1 MLNRKQTKAIKK
13 FIYTIFKQFWQ
24 LSRSTSRKL
33 SRWLVRNLLNI
44 GRRRRMA
51 TARSG
56 FVLPTVVMLLLVV
69 ALVVAAL
76 LFRTGSRTN
85 QVIGAREEQVIYNAA
100 TPAIERAKAKLEYL
114 FRKDKRF
121 PSGPPS
127 DEMLLSMLTNEPAQY
142 SNPALTTQL
151 NPNPYKLNDETELGN
166 INPNIDGKPDP
177 AWSYKID
184 VDGDGNP
191 ETVVY
196 SITLKRRETA
206 GSITLENST
215 DQQKANSLVVRNG
228 PINSRITTDPVCAA
242 LTATPAPPAGG
253 AVPVRATNENDWF
266 PQGSATLR
274 KTFQVD
280 AIVISN
286 KAGTSRTVATL
297 EFQQDRQI
305 DRGNKWGAWFR
316 YDLEIF
322 PSASGRMQW
331 NGAMYTAGNLMIGNG
346 ANFTSYL
353 ISAPKSCFYRKDASE
368 IRINQNL
375 PTTPTALNPR
385 FMGQIVAGQ
394 IEGDAFNGSA
404 SLHVMKPDNS
414 PNTNAGQTTLDQAKD
429 SVNSGT
435 PSSIALDPVVLFTT
449 STSQSRGSDP
459 TNTSASL
466 NDTSFDRT
474 DAAAG
479 QIGYFSTT
487 ERIVRRTET
496 PPFIDD
502 TYRADDRYGPK
513 PAYGTNNEVV
523 LDSGS
528 KRNGQNIQTGD
539 QQLLTNNTV
548 DPLDTEFRTLG
559 WDGYWERR
567 ASLAGLRVIVGER
580 LELGNPYGWTS
591 NDPLYPPDQTMP
603 HGDRQRRT
611 LRDNLAAV
619 QATAVYHVANP
630 SGANVPIA
638 CLATT
643 SHPGT
648 QATIDLSKDFRTT
661 NGQLNT
667 NFFTGKG
674 TNGWEYAP
682 PPTGLGGSWDT
693 ALRNLASFAGEIDGA
708 FPPRQ
713 EGGRIHPNPFLTM
726 WGNFSNL
733 RRAIES
739 GNNSIADNTY
749 KYTAACTMGM
759 LAQNINRIQTSTI
772 STAVQVQQLS
782 DALPTT
788 LTATATASDYIAAMP
803 STTDPE
809 KERKERLRL
818 IHLQNQ
824 IKRDREFGFALVPQ
838 TILDDANH
846 SYSVQYLTSENPQ
859 PGGTETPYTFAGIT
873 YDKNVAAETATTKK
887 TLKLSCNYREAA
899 PNGNNYFGLG
909 APTNVTEEKRFIR
922 LAVSLCSST
931 QLPELPS
938 LYYLFP
944 TAAHGRNSVDAT
956 VNSNEP
962 YIRQTNDAGIS
973 VIGGNFIPLNPSD
986 ILEVTPIDNVGSW
999 RLPHTTDATGR
1010 TSRTQITKPDNS
1022 PEYVS
1027 LIDTSF
1033 YNGREM
1039 MTVRTLDV
1047 DLNLL
1052 RSTSING
1059 NTWLPTSGIVYAFR
1073 EDAAREDAISRP
1085 GAGAGSCSTNAQIT
1099 TGGCQMRAIPIAN
1112 NPQDPA
1118 VSANGVSPKP
1128 VDYYADPDRRPHGF
1142 RLFNGRDISRSG
1154 NKGLSFISDNPV
1166 YIQGDFNFHST
1177 DGNTNNLEEFTQ
1189 RLDDNTWTPA
1199 NFYTDRTTLDANFAR
1214 PATDHWRPSEI
1225 LGDAVTILSNSF
1237 KEGNI
1242 ADGITNSGTPATHSF
1257 RAMNGPNSGRA
1268 NNTWVREDGTTS
1280 SVNLPIKVSRNGN
1293 PLYCGA
1299 GSVTGICTNPTEET
1313 SFRPLDTDYA
1323 ILANP
1328 IVLNTATPTR
1338 VNAMIISGI
1347 TPSGQGLSYG
1357 GFQNFP
1363 RYIENWLNVNQ
1374 VISGSFMQLNFSTYA
1389 TAPFRQNAWEPGT
1402 TANGGF
1408 PKYYSAPLRRWGYDV
1423 GLQYAPAAPVAQRL
1437 GSQPSSRSEFY
1448 KDLRADDLY
1457 ICKLRR
1463 AMNRL
1468 DPTLDQPSLTE
1479 CD

>member
-24 LSRSTSRKL
+24 LSRTTSRKL

-44 GRRRRMA
+44 GRRRR
-51 TARSG
+51 TAARAG

-76 LFRTGSRTN
+76 LFRTGSRTD
-85 QVIGAREEQVIYNAA
+85 QVMGAREEQVIYNAA

-127 DEMLLSMLTNEPAQY
+127 DEMLLSMLTNRPSEY
-142 SNPALTTQL
+142 SSPALTTPL
-151 NPNPYKLNDETELGN
+151 TTNPYNLNRETELGD
-166 INPNIDGKPDP
+166 INGDGKTDP
-177 AWSYKID
+177 AWSYPID

-196 SITLKRRETA
+196 SITLKREEIVGDVTV
-206 GSITLENST
+206 TLEHST
-215 DQQKANSLVVRNG
+215 NRDKANALVVRNG
-228 PINSRITTDPVCAA
+228 PINLRITTDPVCAGLA
-242 LTATPAPPAGG
+242 APPAGG
-253 AVPVRATNENDWF
+253 AVAVRATNENDWF
-266 PQGSATLR
+266 AQGSATLR

-322 PSASGRMQW
+322 PGASLQW

-353 ISAPKSCFYRKDASE
+353 ISAPKSCFYRRDASE
-368 IRINQNL
+368 IRVNQ
-375 PTTPTALNPR
+375 TTPTALNPR

-394 IEGDAFNGSA
+394 MEGDALNGRSF
-404 SLHVMKPDNS
+404 LHVMKPDNS
-414 PNTNAGQTTLDQAKD
+414 QNTDPGQTTLDQAKD
-429 SVNSGT
+429 SVSSGT

-479 QIGYFSTT
+479 QIGYFYTT
-487 ERIVRRTET
+487 ERIVRKTET

-513 PAYGTNNEVV
+513 PAYGSNNEVV

-528 KRNGQNIQTGD
+528 KRNGQNIQAGD

-580 LELGNPYGWTS
+580 LELGNPYGWEWNQTGANTYK
-591 NDPLYPPDQTMP
+591 NDPLYPSDQLML

-630 SGANVPIA
+630 NGGGNVPIA

-648 QATIDLSKDFRTT
+648 QVSIDLSKDFSTT
-661 NGQLNT
+661 NVQLLNT

-682 PPTGLGGSWDT
+682 PPTGLGGNWDT
-693 ALRNLASFAGEIDGA
+693 ALRNLGSFAGEIDGA
-708 FPPRQ
+708 FPPLQ
-713 EGGRIHPNPFLTM
+713 EAGRVHPNPFLTM

-733 RRAIES
+733 RRAMEF

-749 KYTAACTMGM
+749 KYTAACTMGI
-759 LAQNINRIQTSTI
+759 LAQNMVDIQTPARIPTSADFTTWASTLQSAI
-772 STAVQVQQLS
+772 LSANSTAENYIVAISPNATDREKARNFSLS
-782 DALPTT
+782 
-788 LTATATASDYIAAMP
+788 
-803 STTDPE
+803 E
-809 KERKERLRL
+809 
-818 IHLQNQ
+818 Q
-824 IKRDREFGFALVPQ
+824 IRRDREFGFAPIP
-838 TILDDANH
+838 TSPNPTYAK
-846 SYSVQYLTSENPQ
+846 YQYQVRLLSSAATPTS
-859 PGGTETPYTFAGIT
+859 TAYTFGGVT
-873 YDKNVAAETATTKK
+873 YDAAATADTATTKK
-887 TLKLSCNYREAA
+887 NLALSCDVTAS
-899 PNGNNYFGLG
+899 NYFGLG
-909 APTNVTEEKRFIR
+909 NPPSWTAAQEQQFIR
-922 LAVSLCSST
+922 LAVSLCSSG
-931 QLPELPS
+931 QPKFPS

-944 TAAHGRNSVDAT
+944 TAAHGRNSVDGT
-956 VNSNEP
+956 VNNNEP
-962 YIRQTNDAGIS
+962 YIQQTNAADIS
-973 VIGGNFIPLNPSD
+973 VIGENFAPLNPSD
-986 ILEVTPIDNVGSW
+986 IQLAPTPVGNW
-999 RLPHTTDATGR
+999 RLPHTTDGTGR
-1010 TSRTQITKPDNS
+1010 TSRTRIVKTGNNPTDY
-1022 PEYVS
+1022 EYVS
-1027 LIDTSF
+1027 LLDTAF

-1052 RSTSING
+1052 RSNSING
-1059 NTWLPTSGIVYAFR
+1059 DTWLPTSGIVYAFR
-1073 EDAAREDAISRP
+1073 EDAVREDAIARP
-1085 GAGAGSCSTNAQIT
+1085 GAGAGSCSTNTQIIT
-1099 TGGCQMRAIPIAN
+1099 SGCQTKAN
-1112 NPQDPA
+1112 HSNGTALQDPA
-1118 VSANGVSPKP
+1118 LTAAGISPKP

-1142 RLFNGRDISRSG
+1142 RLFNGKDISRSG

-1166 YIQGDFNFHST
+1166 YIQGDFNLHST

-1189 RLDDNTWTPA
+1189 TLDPA
-1199 NFYTDRTTLDANFAR
+1199 NWEGTFYNRTTLNANFAR
-1214 PATDHWRPSEI
+1214 PATDRWRPSEI
-1225 LGDAVTILSNSF
+1225 LGDAVTILSNNF
-1237 KEGNI
+1237 TEGNI
-1242 ADGITNSGTPATHSF
+1242 AEGITNSGTPATHSF
-1257 RAMNGPNSGRA
+1257 RAMNGPSSGRA

-1280 SVNLPIKVSRNGN
+1280 NPNPPIKVSRNGK
-1293 PLYCGA
+1293 PLFCATAPAPGA
-1299 GSVTGICTNPTEET
+1299 ICTNPTEET

-1323 ILANP
+1323 ILVTP
-1328 IVLNTATPTR
+1328 VINTATPTR

-1357 GFQNFP
+1357 GIQNFP

-1374 VISGSFMQLNFSTYA
+1374 FISGAFLQLNFSTYA
-1389 TAPFRQNAWEPGT
+1389 TGPFRQNAWEPGT
-1402 TANGGF
+1402 TANGGY

-1448 KDLRADDLY
+1448 KDLRADDFY
-1457 ICKLRR
+1457 ICKLRL
-1463 AMNRL
+1463 AVNRL
-1468 DPTLDQPSLTE
+1468 NGQDPASRTE
-1479 CD
+1479 CN